1 MKVSYEGHF
10 LQGWL
15 GSVKFIY
22 NLILI
27 QGLFL
32 LRIHASYGPQTDF
45 YIRIEMFPL
54 LLGS

>member
-27 QGLFL
+27 QGLYL

-45 YIRIEMFPL
+45 YIRI
-54 LLGS
+54 